1 MEILKGG
8 IGSTTLYVKYKR
20 IKAAKKEGQKWIAL
34 PLSRLL
40 TEIFIVNPLNPY
52 LGVEMLPGCPFKL
65 TSNRDI
71 YGQSVEAILP
81 AQAQITAI
89 V

>member
-1 MEILKGG
+1 MANQFMQYYGFKI
-8 IGSTTLYVKYKR
+8 
-20 IKAAKKEGQKWIAL
+20 
-34 PLSRLL
+34 
-40 TEIFIVNPLNPY
+40 
-52 LGVEMLPGCPFKL
+52 LPGCPFKL